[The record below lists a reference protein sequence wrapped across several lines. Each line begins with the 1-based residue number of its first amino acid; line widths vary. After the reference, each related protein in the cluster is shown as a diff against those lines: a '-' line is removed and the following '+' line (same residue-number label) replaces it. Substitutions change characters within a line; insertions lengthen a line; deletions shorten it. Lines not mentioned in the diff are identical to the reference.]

1 MWAYQKKKKK
11 TSAVQEMQ
19 LSVHKLGFFFYN
31 YILQENMSTDQTLI
45 LVKKKK
51 NVNVDLCTFTDP
63 INIHTRKIDQTHSN
77 ISDCMKFVIIITGAD
92 VE

>member
-1 MWAYQKKKKK
+1 MYACVLIPVFLGEAPDRDQLIVGLPKKKKK

-51 NVNVDLCTFTDP
+51 KRECGPVY
-63 INIHTRKIDQTHSN
+63 IYRSN
-77 ISDCMKFVIIITGAD
+77 KYSYKKD
-92 VE
+92 